1 MIDESRLKELKERV
15 VGVLPDY
22 VKGLPDDMQAA
33 YIEHEALKLYLEE
46 VPWRH
51 YHFTDKMGREHSVD
65 TTTALCGSRIL
76 AMGGT
81 EEDKKAALDTFYT
94 KTSPIMGRIR
104 KAKSKIRGVF
114 GDRYN
119 PAVVEMGDEIIAMF
133 SRCYMVDDV
142 IREVE
147 RKKGYKVSKTT
158 IQAFY
163 RDNREAIERGKQQF
177 LLSKKDFY
185 IASESGR
192 LEVLN
197 DLLMRWRAKLD
208 KEERTSY
215 SAEIRRILEQARK
228 ECKGE
233 ELFLTVDGKIDVNAM
248 IHGQDNVTEA
258 LQRLPVNMIVVGLVA
273 AKAGIDPASMI
284 GQLASSYYKDQNG
297 FNRNFLDGQDI
308 QLPGDIIRNMTWEE
322 IGKKAEGW
330 KDSTRPI
337 EDAIVVE
344 ESELPR
350 VEERRSRLLELLEQ
364 KPRVAVETEEDRLR
378 KEEEE
383 RVARNAGKRKEYRRK
398 YNEKKKLKGKKGD
411 ENGDSPAK

>member
-1 MIDESRLKELKERV
+1 MVDEKRLRELKERV

-22 VKGLPDDMQAA
+22 VKGLPDDMQSA
-33 YIEHEALKLYLEE
+33 YIEHEALRLYLEE
-46 VPWRH
+46 VPWR
-51 YHFTDKMGREHSVD
+51 YYQFTDKLGREHTVD
-65 TTTALCGSRIL
+65 VTSPMCGTRIL

-81 EEDKKAALDTFYT
+81 EEDKKAVLDAYYSEA
-94 KTSPIMGRIR
+94 SPIIGRIR
-104 KAKSKIRGVF
+104 RAKSKIRGVF

-119 PAVVEMGDEIIAMF
+119 LAVVEMGEEIISMF

-142 IREVE
+142 IREIE
-147 RKKGYKVSKTT
+147 RKKGYKVSRASV
-158 IQAFY
+158 QAFY

-197 DLLMRWRAKLD
+197 DLLMRWRAKLER
-208 KEERTSY
+208 EERTAY

-228 ECKGE
+228 ECKGDQ
-233 ELFLTVDGKIDVNAM
+233 LFLTVDGKIDVNAM
-248 IHGQDNVTEA
+248 VHGQDNITEA
-258 LQRLPVNMIVVGLVA
+258 LQRLPINMIVVGLVA

-308 QLPGDIIRNMTWEE
+308 KLPGDIIRNMTWEE

-364 KPRVAVETEEDRLR
+364 KPRVSVETEEDRLR

-383 RVARNAGKRKEYRRK
+383 RRARLAEKRREYQRR
-398 YNEKKKLKGKKGD
+398 YNERKRLKKKKGD
-411 ENGDSPAK
+411 EGGDSAAK

>member
-1 MIDESRLKELKERV
+1 MIDEIRLKKLKERV

-22 VKGLPDDMQAA
+22 VKGLPDDMQEA

-46 VPWRH
+46 IPWR
-51 YHFTDKMGREHSVD
+51 YYYFTDKLGREHSVD
-65 TTTALCGSRIL
+65 TTTALCGSIIL
-76 AMGGT
+76 AKGGT
-81 EEDKKAALDTFYT
+81 EEDKKAVLDLFYT
-94 KTSPIMGRIR
+94 KSLPIVTRIR

-119 PAVVEMGDEIIAMF
+119 PAVVEMGDEIISMF
-133 SRCYMVDDV
+133 ARCYMVDDV

-147 RKKGYKVSKTT
+147 KRKGYKISKTAV
-158 IQAFY
+158 QAFY
-163 RDNREAIERGKQQF
+163 RDNREAIERAKQQF

-208 KEERTSY
+208 KEERTAY

-228 ECKGE
+228 ECKGDQ
-233 ELFLTVDGKIDVNAM
+233 LFLTVDGKIDVNAM
-248 IHGQDNVTEA
+248 IHGQDNITES
-258 LQRLPVNMIVVGLVA
+258 LQRLPINMIVVGLVA

-308 QLPGDIIRNMTWEE
+308 KLPGDIIRNMTWEE
-322 IGKKAEGW
+322 IGKRAEGW

-337 EDAIVVE
+337 EDAVVVE

-350 VEERRSRLLELLEQ
+350 VEERRSRLLELLQQ
-364 KPRVAVETEEDRLR
+364 KPRVTVETEEDRLR

-383 RVARNAGKRKEYRRK
+383 RVARNAEKRKEYRRK

-411 ENGDSPAK
+411 EGGDSTAK